1 MMIFLLQFKDNK
13 IINRPVLPSS
23 LGRLKQKKC
32 TFFIA
37 QPQDDFFRIIPL
49 RLGVKFEY
57 F

>member
-13 IINRPVLPSS
+13 IINRLVLPSS
-23 LGRLKQKKC
+23 LGGLKQKKC